1 MKHSK
6 IDEREKAFKRDRVIR
21 TAEWVLAQ
29 AYRHAYRGEIIA
41 SQLRIQKDIVREMG
55 RRAK

>member
-1 MKHSK
+1 MKHDK
-6 IDEREKAFKRDRVIR
+6 TTEREKAFKRDRVIR
-21 TAEWVLAQ
+21 TAEWVLSQ

-55 RRAK
+55 RRAR